1 MFYRQK
7 ILLALV
13 QLNEGSIGSTDL
25 QKLLFLFCQETGQD
39 YYEFFPHK
47 FGPYSFTSH
56 DDKQKLI
63 SQGVLKD
70 EETFTLNTP
79 TPNYVAQLKA
89 SDARALQ
96 QFLSKHPQR
105 GRVLQRKAYLS
116 YPEYASRS
124 KIAEKLLTPTEMAA
138 ISSVWNREVTAVL
151 FTIGY
156 EGHTIDH
163 YLRRL
168 LLNNVRVLVDV
179 RRNPLSRKHGFSQR
193 QLQQYVN
200 KVGIRYI
207 HLPELGIS
215 SHLRKNLSDPSDYE
229 ALFAQYAQEMLPQ
242 QPEALA
248 RILALLQTEQR
259 IALTCFEAD
268 PCSCHRHKISQHL
281 AADIDCPIVHI

>member
-179 RRNPLSRKHGFSQR
+179 RRGFEPNPVHPPWDHAR
-193 QLQQYVN
+193 V
-200 KVGIRYI
+200 IWI
-207 HLPELGIS
+207 M
-215 SHLRKNLSDPSDYE
+215 
-229 ALFAQYAQEMLPQ
+229 QE
-242 QPEALA
+242 
-248 RILALLQTEQR
+248 R
-259 IALTCFEAD
+259 
-268 PCSCHRHKISQHL
+268 
-281 AADIDCPIVHI
+281 